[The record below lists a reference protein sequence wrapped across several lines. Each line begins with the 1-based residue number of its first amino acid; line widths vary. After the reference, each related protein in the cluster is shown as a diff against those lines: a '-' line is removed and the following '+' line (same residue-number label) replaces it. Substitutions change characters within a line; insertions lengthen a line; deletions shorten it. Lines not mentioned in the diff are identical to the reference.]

1 MSRTVRVPS
10 RSESAPQR
18 NAPTPMA
25 SQLTRAAVEIPVRDH
40 PIAWVM
46 GWRKMLSE
54 SIAPM
59 PMQVTTMPTPT
70 MIQP

>member
-1 MSRTVRVPS
+1 MRVPS
-10 RSESAPQR
+10 RSENAPHR
-18 NAPTPMA
+18 NAPTPIA
-25 SQLTRAAVEIPVRDH
+25 SQLTRAALEIPVRVH

-46 GWRKMLSE
+46 GWRKMLSD

-59 PMQVTTMPTPT
+59 PMQVTTIPTPT

>member
-1 MSRTVRVPS
+1 
-10 RSESAPQR
+10 
-18 NAPTPMA
+18 
-25 SQLTRAAVEIPVRDH
+25 LTRAAVEIPGRDH
-40 PIAWVM
+40 PIAWVI

>member
-1 MSRTVRVPS
+1 MLRKFSRAT
-10 RSESAPQR
+10 
-18 NAPTPMA
+18 
-25 SQLTRAAVEIPVRDH
+25 VEIPVRDQ
-40 PIAWVM
+40 PIAGAI

-54 SIAPM
+54 SIAPI